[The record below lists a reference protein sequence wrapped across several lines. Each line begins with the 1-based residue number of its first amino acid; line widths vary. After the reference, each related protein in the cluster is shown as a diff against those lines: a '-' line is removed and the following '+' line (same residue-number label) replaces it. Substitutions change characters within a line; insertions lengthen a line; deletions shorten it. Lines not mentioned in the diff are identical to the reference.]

1 MSKVT
6 WKQIHKLT
14 EEERWDIRGY
24 DDVISIFGT
33 NNIEDFPKDFDVKDH
48 LHEELNIC
56 DKCGAIREWANEM
69 YWQGEEDW
77 GTNVILW
84 DYTAVCDECYY
95 ELSGKWKAKLRI
107 LYYLIYGKLGVHY
120 VVLFFRKMNRK
131 IKEKTNER

>member
-1 MSKVT
+1 MIQKETAMRKVT

-24 DDVISIFGT
+24 DDVKSIFGT

-56 DKCGAIREWANEM
+56 NKCGAIREWANEM

-77 GTNVILW
+77 ETNVILW
-84 DYTAVCDECYY
+84 GYTAVCDECYY

-107 LYYLIYGKLGVHY
+107 LYYH
-120 VVLFFRKMNRK
+120 VVLFFRK
-131 IKEKTNER
+131 IKEKANA